1 MGGRGPY
8 DHLVM
13 DRGENAHFVDRVL
26 ALPLGHGLDGHL
38 LHGVIAAVGDANT
51 PVYAPERPLS
61 NELEVAEVAKAGF
74 RRHGGRALGGVHAA
88 GSVRAGAR
96 RRCSRQAGSSG
107 AGSLRPVSLLP

>member
-38 LHGVIAAVGDANT
+38 LHGVIAAIGDANT
-51 PVYAPERPLS
+51 PVYAPEGPLS
-61 NELEVAEVAKAGF
+61 DEFEVAEVAQAGF
-74 RRHGGRALGGVHAA
+74 CRHGGCARGGLSRLGG
-88 GSVRAGAR
+88 
-96 RRCSRQAGSSG
+96 RRCSTTQKS
-107 AGSLRPVSLLP
+107 